1 MPVLQ
6 GGAAQVD
13 VTPLDSQFLYGY
25 PNVSRYSTGV
35 HDPLLAS
42 ALCLNDGRVS
52 VVFIST
58 DIIFIT
64 KTLAESARRRIA
76 ELTGVPAENIVISA
90 THTHSGPV
98 TVRYLS
104 NEADSVVPEPD
115 PVYLQRLEDGVVEAG
130 RLACSKMR
138 PIEVGLARAD
148 GSCVGTNRRRP
159 GDPSDPQV
167 PVLLAREADGGPFIA
182 AMLVCSMHPTVLHED
197 STLVSGDFPGM
208 CRRYLQ
214 EHVLGRNCPVLHQTG
229 AAGNQ
234 SPRHVTRGN
243 TFDEARRLGE
253 LLGRSIEQAIG
264 NVLFERD
271 LNLDCRQALI
281 ESIPLRRF
289 PRPPEAAADLERAR
303 KQLDRLR
310 RENGP
315 RADIRTAECDV
326 FGAEETLTLAK
337 AAESGRLEA
346 VTRTCLPAEVQLVRI
361 GRWSFLTWPGEVFVE
376 FALSVK
382 DRFPDTFVITLA
394 NGELQGYQVTAE
406 AAAQGGYEASNAL
419 FRAPDGGNLLVETS
433 LRLMTECEPANE
445 RQ

>member
-42 ALCLNDGRVS
+42 ALYLSDGQTSTLFVA
-52 VVFIST
+52 T

-64 KTLAESARRRIA
+64 KAIAGRARARIA
-76 ELTGVPAENIVISA
+76 ELTGVPAEHIVISA

-104 NEADSVVPEPD
+104 NEADPVVPEPD
-115 PVYLQRLEDGVVEAG
+115 AAYLRRLEDGIVEAARRACSNPRSVEAG
-130 RLACSKMR
+130 LA
-138 PIEVGLARAD
+138 IAD

-167 PVLLAREADGGPFIA
+167 PVLVVRTAGDGPFVA

-197 STLVSGDFPGM
+197 STLVSADFPGM

-214 EHVLGRNCPVLHQTG
+214 QHVLGENCPVLHHTG

-253 LLGRSIEQAIG
+253 LLGRSVEQAIKIVQIG
-264 NVLFERD
+264 SD
-271 LNLDCRQALI
+271 LKLYCRQSLI
-281 ESIPLRRF
+281 ESIPVRRF
-289 PRPPEAAADLERAR
+289 PRPPEAAADLERVR
-303 KQLDRLR
+303 KRLDHLR
-310 RENGP
+310 DESAP
-315 RADIRTAECDV
+315 KADVRTAECDV

-337 AAESGRLEA
+337 AAESGRIYA
-346 VTRTCLPAEVQLVRI
+346 AAQSCLPVEVQLVRI
-361 GRWSFLTWPGEVFVE
+361 GRWSFVTWPGEAFVE
-376 FALSVK
+376 FALAVK
-382 DRFPDTFVITLA
+382 DRFPDTFIITLA
-394 NGELQGYQVTAE
+394 NGEMQGYQVTAE

-419 FRAPDGGNLLVETS
+419 FRSPDAGNVLVETS
-433 LRLMTECEPANE
+433 LRLITESPCINDY
-445 RQ
+445 R